1 MARRVP
7 NPAVMRIAIPQWQ
20 GRISPVFDAAVS
32 LLVVEAEGGRE
43 LRREMRRL
51 LGPDPVSRAAEF
63 AEMGVDV
70 LICGAIS
77 KPVEERLAS
86 SGVRVIGFT
95 CGTVE
100 QVLDAFLKGKLPNR
114 EFIMPGCHRWRR
126 RMGQRGRGPGGNCVC
141 QNCGRTTPHEQRRPC
156 SRELCPSCGTRMT
169 RE

>member
-1 MARRVP
+1 
-7 NPAVMRIAIPQWQ
+7 MRIVIPQWQ
-20 GRISPVFDAAVS
+20 GRISPVFDAAGS
-32 LLVVEAEGGRE
+32 LLFVETDGSRE
-43 LRREMRRL
+43 LRRETRRL

-63 AEMGVDV
+63 AAMGADV

-77 KPVEERLAS
+77 KPVEEWLVS

-100 QVLDAFLKGKLPNR
+100 QVLDAFLKGDLPNR
-114 EFIMPGCHRWRR
+114 EFVMPGCQQRRR

-141 QNCGRTTPHEQRRPC
+141 PNCGQTTPHEQGRPC